1 MRAPKRTQIVKLF
14 IIDGRGG
21 RWRGKSRRHL
31 AHLRHPILG
40 DSKHG
45 DLRQNRSA
53 AEHFGCHRLMLHAS
67 ELSLTHPFT
76 GEPLTLRAGF
86 DDVWMRALSQFGWRG
101 LLPLN
106 ERVEFADD
114 SGQDE
119 ENKVNPGR

>member
-1 MRAPKRTQIVKLF
+1 MSRIFCRSERTHQ
-14 IIDGRGG
+14 
-21 RWRGKSRRHL
+21 
-31 AHLRHPILG
+31 LRIHCQLLGYPILG
-40 DSKHG
+40 C
-45 DLRQNRSA
+45 DLYGGRELPGTEQA
-53 AEHFGCHRLMLHAS
+53 PRLMLHAS

>member
-1 MRAPKRTQIVKLF
+1 MFRGAAVLPQIAV
-14 IIDGRGG
+14 
-21 RWRGKSRRHL
+21 L
-31 AHLRHPILG
+31 AV
-40 DSKHG
+40 
-45 DLRQNRSA
+45 
-53 AEHFGCHRLMLHAS
+53 AEDRMTEVGQMTAQLVLA
-67 ELSLTHPFT
+67 
-76 GEPLTLRAGF
+76 AGF

>member
-1 MRAPKRTQIVKLF
+1 
-14 IIDGRGG
+14 
-21 RWRGKSRRHL
+21 
-31 AHLRHPILG
+31 
-40 DSKHG
+40 
-45 DLRQNRSA
+45 
-53 AEHFGCHRLMLHAS
+53 MLHAS

-86 DDVWMRALSQFGWRG
+86 DDVWMRALSQLAGG
-101 LLPLN
+101 ALPLN

>member
-1 MRAPKRTQIVKLF
+1 VL
-14 IIDGRGG
+14 
-21 RWRGKSRRHL
+21 L
-31 AHLRHPILG
+31 A
-40 DSKHG
+40 S
-45 DLRQNRSA
+45 
-53 AEHFGCHRLMLHAS
+53 
-67 ELSLTHPFT
+67 